1 MDATRLT
8 GLCIVYVLTRHVIL
22 NTLTTVYYAVMFVE
36 NKVFSSERTHAQCS
50 VNYHDR
56 KTTFIK
62 PWHIIMV
69 HPLLSEGGGGSRNFS
84 FQVHG
89 QTFEDFIPSLLRYV
103 FTSLRGE
110 HQNSALSFRSRERIM
125 GY

>member
-22 NTLTTVYYAVMFVE
+22 NTLTTVYCAVMFVE
-36 NKVFSSERTHAQCS
+36 NKVFSSERTLSAQS
-50 VNYHDR
+50 TIRTEKQRSQNLGISLW
-56 KTTFIK
+56 FIRCY
-62 PWHIIMV
+62 PR
-69 HPLLSEGGGGSRNFS
+69 GGGSRNFS